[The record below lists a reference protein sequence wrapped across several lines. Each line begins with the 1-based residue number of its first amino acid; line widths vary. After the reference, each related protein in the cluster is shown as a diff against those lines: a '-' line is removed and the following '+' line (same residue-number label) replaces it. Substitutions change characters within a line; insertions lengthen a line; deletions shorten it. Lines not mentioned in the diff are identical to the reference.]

1 MSSVVVEVDFVS
13 EEENEED
20 VLITFLWR
28 EVCGELLPIDKGGEL
43 GEEEVGEVLLAL
55 ALILEEDTT
64 SDREG
69 VNRLSAKRSLG
80 GISTELLRERVGVG
94 GSVEGRRVRVSNGF
108 RDRGCVCI

>member
-43 GEEEVGEVLLAL
+43 GEEEVGEVLVLV
-55 ALILEEDTT
+55 LEEDTT